1 MSRDFIVNPL
11 LRARL
16 VTTDGRLLF
25 LGATHRSV
33 RLSVGVSVCPWVS
46 PSVRLFVGVSVCPWV
61 SPSVRGSVR
70 LSVGLFVSTDDSVP
84 NPGAGILDVP
94 RTADSVLV
102 SCEEDGPRELH

>member
-1 MSRDFIVNPL
+1 MPAWL
-11 LRARL
+11 QP
-16 VTTDGRLLF
+16 TDGYCFWARHIGL
-25 LGATHRSV
+25 
-33 RLSVGVSVCPWVS
+33 
-46 PSVRLFVGVSVCPWV
+46 SVCPWV

>member
-33 RLSVGVSVCPWVS
+33 RLS
-46 PSVRLFVGVSVCPWV
+46 VGVSVCPWV